1 MRRFCEQ
8 LQMSCVHGRADSK
21 FDLCPRTLGI
31 NHHLQAARRCLFT
44 QGRSSTHESSDAGHA
59 AHVRACRI
67 YAYALSTTRPMG
79 CRGAWIRSVLA
90 HRTTLREF
98 LTKDA
103 TRPQLKIAD
112 WKRTGRGRGRGRR
125 VILVR
130 IWGVR
135 RWTSLVAILR
145 STGYVPSEASLWRPQ
160 HIRSIRDSPAA
171 AWARIEDIAGVRWR
185 ARRTARQE
193 KKRSRG
199 PRGPPDGHPA
209 SPEAI
214 VSVAREASSGDLARA
229 GPLEN
234 TAAAVRVGSAKG
246 NDRWRNGRAGVH
258 RLRGTQR
265 DKMVLMCA

>member
-1 MRRFCEQ
+1 MRRFCAQ

-130 IWGVR
+130 IWGCVDARPLWQFCAQLGMFLR
-135 RWTSLVAILR
+135 RHLYGDHNTYARFETLLLLRGRASRTSQVCDGEHGARRGRRRKGREGRGGHQMDTLLR
-145 STGYVPSEASLWRPQ
+145 PRRLCLWRG
-160 HIRSIRDSPAA
+160 RLAAGTSPVLGPWKTLQPPSVSAA
-171 AWARIEDIAGVRWR
+171 PTVMIAGGMGG
-185 ARRTARQE
+185 
-193 KKRSRG
+193 RG
-199 PRGPPDGHPA
+199 CTDCEG
-209 SPEAI
+209 
-214 VSVAREASSGDLARA
+214 
-229 GPLEN
+229 
-234 TAAAVRVGSAKG
+234 
-246 NDRWRNGRAGVH
+246 
-258 RLRGTQR
+258 LRGIR
-265 DKMVLMCA
+265 WY